1 MNKIILI
8 LALFLITNT
17 VFSQKK
23 PFVIYNSKGKKVT
36 YEKMLKTL
44 AKNDIILFG
53 ELHDN
58 PISHWLQYE
67 VSLDLNASQQ
77 LILGAEMLEADN
89 QEILNDYLKEDI
101 TYRGLDSL
109 ARLWSNYKTDYA
121 PLVNLAKDN
130 QLTFVATNVPRRF
143 ANLVYKKGFM
153 ALDSLSKEEKEWL
166 APLPI
171 AFDSELATYK
181 NILSM
186 MGDHGSPKLVMAQAT
201 KDATMA
207 YFILKNYKKDSLF
220 LHFNGTY
227 HSDNY
232 EGILWYLKKER
243 DDLKYATISSVS
255 QEDVNTLLEENRQ
268 KADFINCVD
277 SNMTST
283 Y

>member
-1 MNKIILI
+1 
-8 LALFLITNT
+8 
-17 VFSQKK
+17 
-23 PFVIYNSKGKKVT
+23 
-36 YEKMLKTL
+36 
-44 AKNDIILFG
+44 
-53 ELHDN
+53 
-58 PISHWLQYE
+58 
-67 VSLDLNASQQ
+67 
-77 LILGAEMLEADN
+77 
-89 QEILNDYLKEDI
+89 
-101 TYRGLDSL
+101 
-109 ARLWSNYKTDYA
+109 
-121 PLVNLAKDN
+121 
-130 QLTFVATNVPRRF
+130 
-143 ANLVYKKGFM
+143 M

-268 KADFINCVD
+268 KADFIICVD